1 VAFWNYFT
9 KFPNGKESCQNEMNF
24 IKIFISS
31 MEILVELSGE
41 LMEQLFIDVL
51 VRSSQS
57 FIETFNFIQKNVLK
71 KIEESCSATQGCQ
84 G

>member
-1 VAFWNYFT
+1 
-9 KFPNGKESCQNEMNF
+9 
-24 IKIFISS
+24 

-41 LMEQLFIDVL
+41 LMGQLFIDVL
-51 VRSSQS
+51 VRSFQS

-71 KIEESCSATQGCQ
+71 KIDLCNATQDCQ